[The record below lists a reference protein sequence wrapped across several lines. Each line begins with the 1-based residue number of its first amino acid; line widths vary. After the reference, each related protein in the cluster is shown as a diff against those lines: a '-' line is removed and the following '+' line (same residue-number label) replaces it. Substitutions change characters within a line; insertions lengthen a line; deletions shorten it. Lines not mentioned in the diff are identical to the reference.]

1 MAHSQE
7 KEKLTKPVSN
17 VGFTRLRLT
26 LTVLNMLKEL
36 KETMGEELEEI
47 RRTMHEWVNNVN
59 WKWKL

>member
-47 RRTMHEWVNNVN
+47 RRTMHE
-59 WKWKL
+59 